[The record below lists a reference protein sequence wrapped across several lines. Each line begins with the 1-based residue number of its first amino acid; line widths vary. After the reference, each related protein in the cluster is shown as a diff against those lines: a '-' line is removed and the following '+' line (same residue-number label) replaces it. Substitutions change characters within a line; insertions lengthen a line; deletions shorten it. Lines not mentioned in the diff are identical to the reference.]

1 MQPDS
6 DFLSVMALSWACWT
20 NQLQSGGEEEG
31 RRWVITAHTDP
42 WRTRQLSHR
51 PVIASC
57 PAPGTHTFT
66 HRHTNWHTETCKYA
80 HTQPGTH
87 RTYHKTS
94 NNSPGVYLLFNH
106 WTARLLISLTHT
118 AFAQKNVG
126 KSTILFI
133 VTGINITITNPL
145 LFIYFWAISMVLYK
159 VHS

>member
-6 DFLSVMALSWACWT
+6 GFLSVMALSWACRT

-80 HTQPGTH
+80 HTQPGTD
-87 RTYHKTS
+87 RTYHNTS

-106 WTARLLISLTHT
+106 WTQPPGVYFLNAHSFCSEKCWEVYHTVYCDRYKHYNNTPIALYLLLTT
-118 AFAQKNVG
+118 LNGAQ
-126 KSTILFI
+126 
-133 VTGINITITNPL
+133 
-145 LFIYFWAISMVLYK
+145 
-159 VHS
+159 